1 MEKIPE
7 PSDLELLIERIKTD
21 TDLYMKVFEASSQ
34 LRKDLESDIAS
45 EFELD
50 GYTAV
55 QSNPVWHRM
64 TGSILPENLDD
75 NSPEVNKYIEEKI
88 QQFLDDLLNN

>member
-1 MEKIPE
+1 MEKIPG
-7 PSDLELLIERIKTD
+7 PTDLELLIERIKTD
-21 TDLYMKVFEASSQ
+21 TDLYMKLFEVSSQ
-34 LRKDLESDIAS
+34 LHKDLESDVAS

-55 QSNPVWHRM
+55 QNNPVWHKLAES
-64 TGSILPENLDD
+64 TLPESLEG
-75 NSPEVNKYIEEKI
+75 NSPEVNIYIEEKI